1 MGTTMGSKHFEPKHS
16 LAKQLSFVL
25 LGTGLILL
33 IPLALM
39 LVTGEMNWG
48 PGDFVAA
55 GVLLAGTG
63 SAFVLLTRKL
73 TSTRSRLGIGALL
86 GFLFLLV
93 WAELAVGL
101 FD

>member
-1 MGTTMGSKHFEPKHS
+1 MGMTIGSNNFQPKHS

-39 LVTGEMNWG
+39 LVTSEMHWG
-48 PGDFVAA
+48 PGDFAAA
-55 GVLLAGTG
+55 GVLLSGTG
-63 SAFVLLTRKL
+63 SAYVLLTRKL

-86 GFLFLLV
+86 GLLFLLV
-93 WAELAVGL
+93 WAEMAVGL